1 MPLPELDRSLR
12 LGMLDDAA
20 GDGQVGLV
28 SGEPRLGKSR
38 ITVELV
44 ARLHN
49 EPHRHLRYFCSPYH
63 QDSILFP
70 FIDRLGHAAGFSR
83 DDTPAAKLEKLEALL
98 AFAAPP
104 DEDVAFLA
112 DLMSL
117 SASVVRTK
125 PTIGYTSA

>member
-1 MPLPELDRSLR
+1 
-12 LGMLDDAA
+12 MLDDAA

-28 SGEPRLGKSR
+28 SGEPGLGKSR
-38 ITVELV
+38 ITVELE

-49 EPHRHLRYFCSPYH
+49 EPHHHRRYFCLPYH
-63 QDSILFP
+63 QDSVLFP
-70 FIDRLGHAAGFSR
+70 FIERLGHAAGFSR
-83 DDTPAAKLEKLEALL
+83 DDTPTAKLEKLAALL

-104 DEDVAFLA
+104 DQDVAFRA

-117 SASVVRTK
+117 LASVVRAK